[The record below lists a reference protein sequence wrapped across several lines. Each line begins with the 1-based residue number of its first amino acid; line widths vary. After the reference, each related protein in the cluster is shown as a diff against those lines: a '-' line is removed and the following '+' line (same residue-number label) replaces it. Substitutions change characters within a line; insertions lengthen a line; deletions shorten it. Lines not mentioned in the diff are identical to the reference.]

1 MRLNMFTGR
10 KKELKELENRYN
22 SGKFEFGVIFGA
34 RRIGKT
40 SLIYRFAQGKNAFIF
55 QARRGTKEDN
65 LRVFTREF
73 NRFRGMSSHY
83 RFDSFEAAL
92 DEVAEYAGD
101 SRFLFVI
108 DEVAYLCFKDKAFLS
123 TLQHYID
130 NVFIDKNI
138 MLILS
143 GSNISFM
150 EDILESQSDPLYK
163 RATFSINV
171 KKLPYSEAL
180 EMLDGVKLE
189 DKLPYL
195 SVFGEYPYYL
205 AMINKTLSF
214 EDNMK
219 NLLFNEY
226 GTLVDAPDKV
236 LPSGISEKNTYN
248 SILMAIAQRK
258 RFSKDIAD
266 SVGEDANYIA
276 KYLSSLVMMQVIE
289 KRESFNRNQKLNYY
303 EISDP
308 LLKFW
313 YGVIIDNKE
322 LITMGMGDI
331 AYNESK
337 EKIKDYI
344 SHGFEEVVLSY
355 MRELNINRKLPNL
368 YGEIRNYKVDNS
380 QLGRSIELDGLAS
393 GIGSSSG
400 CLLVIECKY
409 RKKPIS
415 KSVYEHIQESVSIFG
430 TYKAIDY
437 YIFSLSGFS
446 DDISKMNDPHLH
458 LVSAEDMLKN

>member
-1 MRLNMFTGR
+1 MFTGR
-10 KKELKELENRYN
+10 KKELRELESRYN
-22 SGKFEFGVIFGA
+22 SGRFEFGVIFGA

-40 SLIYRFAQGKNAFIF
+40 SLIYHFAQGKNAFIF

-73 NRFRGMSSHY
+73 NKFRGMSSHY
-83 RFDSFEAAL
+83 RFDSFESAL
-92 DEVAEYAGD
+92 DEVAEYAKD
-101 SRFLFVI
+101 KRFLFVI

-123 TLQHYID
+123 DLQHYID
-130 NVFIDKNI
+130 NVFKDKNI

-171 KKLPYSEAL
+171 RKLPYNEAL
-180 EMLDGVKLE
+180 EMLDGVKE
-189 DKLPYL
+189 EEKLSYM
-195 SVFGEYPYYL
+195 SIFGEYPYYL

-226 GTLVDAPDKV
+226 GTLIDAPDKV
-236 LPSGISEKNTYN
+236 LPSGIAEKNTYN

-258 RFSKDIAD
+258 RFSKEIAD

-276 KYLSSLVMMQVIE
+276 KYLSSLVRMQVLE

-331 AYNESK
+331 AYYESK

-393 GIGSSSG
+393 GIGSSSD

-409 RKKPIS
+409 RKKPVS
-415 KSVYEHIQESVSIFG
+415 KSVYEHIRESVSIFG
-430 TYKAIDY
+430 TYKTIDY
-437 YIFSLSGFS
+437 YLFSLSGFS
-446 DDISKMNDPHLH
+446 DDISKMNDSHLH
-458 LVSAEDMLKN
+458 LVSAENMLKK